1 VSANSRV
8 IVWFVGDRGRDV
20 TVVKGLLEFV
30 SYSVW
35 TNCLR
40 YKSTVNGLGNKG
52 INNFEK
58 LLVESPQLSVAKLIA
73 LSLNRFALIRRPRIS
88 YHATCPFLLTSHNI
102 SLHSYDSIWNPHL
115 IFLAMPHPL
124 GFRSNNP
131 SGYEL
136 SIGSRA

>member
-1 VSANSRV
+1 MSANSRV

-58 LLVESPQLSVAKLIA
+58 LLVEPPKLSVAKLIA
-73 LSLNRFALIRRPRIS
+73 LSLNR
-88 YHATCPFLLTSHNI
+88 
-102 SLHSYDSIWNPHL
+102 
-115 IFLAMPHPL
+115 
-124 GFRSNNP
+124 
-131 SGYEL
+131 
-136 SIGSRA
+136 